1 MCCQPQHFTPPCFPK
16 LVYLSECLY
25 FFISTPV
32 LVVLL
37 LSLSVH
43 CWLCFL
49 WFFCYFL
56 IFLPFLT
63 LLDLYLSHKDT
74 VIKLLYLSSFT
85 TNLVAFLVSMELSFM
100 DPVAIFKAC
109 KETPAPHVRGYQTYV
124 RASLSLSVSIYMHTM
139 YVWMKY
145 KCLTYKTS
153 CYFSPSAFPFFLSL
167 LTFFFP
173 VKLCLKILFCN
184 DSAHKYIKKEN
195 PHLDRY
201 THRHT
206 YLRIKNKWFLSQK
219 TKQKII
225 NTFPFKVPLLEMVP
239 T

>member
-1 MCCQPQHFTPPCFPK
+1 M
-16 LVYLSECLY
+16 
-25 FFISTPV
+25 
-32 LVVLL
+32 VLL

-49 WFFCYFL
+49 WFFCHFL

-109 KETPAPHVRGYQTYV
+109 KETPAPHVCCYHTYMLS
-124 RASLSLSVSIYMHTM
+124 SLSLSIYMHIM

-153 CYFSPSAFPFFLSL
+153 CYFSPSAFLFFLSL
-167 LTFFFP
+167 LTFFSP
-173 VKLCLKILFCN
+173 LN
-184 DSAHKYIKKEN
+184 SAWRFYFATTLHINTSRKRI
-195 PHLDRY
+195 RIWIG
-201 THRHT
+201 HRHM
-206 YLRIKNKWFLSQK
+206 YLRIKKKWFLSQN

-225 NTFPFKVPLLEMVP
+225 NTFPLKVPLLEMVP

>member
-1 MCCQPQHFTPPCFPK
+1 MRREVVRQKGVCAVNRSILLLPVSPR

-173 VKLCLKILFCN
+173 LN
-184 DSAHKYIKKEN
+184 SAWRFYFATTLH
-195 PHLDRY
+195 
-201 THRHT
+201 
-206 YLRIKNKWFLSQK
+206 
-219 TKQKII
+219 I
-225 NTFPFKVPLLEMVP
+225 NTSRKRIRIWIGTL
-239 T
+239 TDTRI